1 MRCWICLIIKRLQ
14 LLKFHFYWVLLLG
27 ALQMEPSKVWSALVI
42 LLSLLK
48 EQLPKSENDNLLVAY
63 KLDDYEAIY
72 NLIDQYQIQDA
83 TKELLISMINEA
95 KNCLES
101 ISNIGLKLALHEIL
115 GKIFKE
121 YI

>member
-1 MRCWICLIIKRLQ
+1 M
-14 LLKFHFYWVLLLG
+14 
-27 ALQMEPSKVWSALVI
+27 
-42 LLSLLK
+42 
-48 EQLPKSENDNLLVAY
+48 
-63 KLDDYEAIY
+63 DDYAAIY
-72 NLIDQYQIQDA
+72 HLIDRYHIQDA
-83 TKELLISMINEA
+83 TKELLISSINEA